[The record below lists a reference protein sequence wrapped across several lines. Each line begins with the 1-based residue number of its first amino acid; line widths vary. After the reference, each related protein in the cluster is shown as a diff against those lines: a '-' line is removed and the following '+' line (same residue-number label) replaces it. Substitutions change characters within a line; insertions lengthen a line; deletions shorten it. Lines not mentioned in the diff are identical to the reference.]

1 MIISGGFSLTGG
13 ASFAIERAPDAPT
26 IGVATA
32 NGSTAATV
40 TFTAPTFNGGRT
52 ITTYTATSSP
62 GSITGTLSQSGSGTI
77 DVSGLTTG
85 VSYTFTVTAT
95 NELGT
100 SSPSSASNSITPAQ
114 SIISNQIATAEYNTY
129 VINTTNGI
137 AYGWGLNNQGAG
149 SEIGSVGDGT
159 SITRSTP
166 VTIGG
171 SFLSIMG
178 MGGAGFGIKSD
189 GTLWSWG
196 RDEGV
201 GRLGLG
207 VSGANVSRSSPTQIG
222 SSTNWTRLALSSG
235 EATSLM
241 AGAINNLGQLY
252 AWGYTDYGAFGD
264 GIAAQYRSNPTQIA
278 GSWTMASIGYTSSIG
293 LKSDGTVWA
302 WGSNS
307 LGLIGDG
314 TTINKSSPVQILSG
328 KTITYVALR
337 GAGGGLALESDGKL
351 WSWGNNALGGGVG
364 DDTTIRRSSPVQVAG
379 SWTSVAGGGY
389 FTLAIRSDNTLW
401 SWGYN
406 FYGQLGANIGG
417 GNFGN
422 RSSPV
427 QLGSNSNWTKVAA
440 GYDGAMAYNSS
451 NQLFV
456 WGRNGGG
463 SYNYFRV
470 GDGTSINRSSPVQ
483 IGTTWG

>member
-40 TFTAPTFNGGRT
+40 TFTAPAFNGGRT

-62 GSITGTLSQSGSGTI
+62 GSITGTLSQAGSGTI

-95 NELGT
+95 NALGT

-114 SIISNQIATAEYNTY
+114 SIISNQISTAAYNTY
-129 VINTTNGI
+129 VINTTNGV

-149 SEIGSVGDGT
+149 TDIGSVGDGT

-178 MGGAGFGIKSD
+178 IEGAGFGIKSD
-189 GTLWSWG
+189 GSLWSWG
-196 RDEGV
+196 RDEGM

-207 VSGANVSRSSPTQIG
+207 ISGANVSRSSPTQIG
-222 SSTNWTRLALSSG
+222 SSTNWIRLALNSG
-235 EATSLM
+235 DNGLM
-241 AGAINNLGQLY
+241 AAAINSLGQLY

-264 GIAAQYRSNPTQIA
+264 GIATQYRSNPTQIT
-278 GSWTMASIGYTSSIG
+278 GSWTMATIGYATSIGI
-293 LKSDGTVWA
+293 KSDGTVWS
-302 WGSNS
+302 WGNNQW
-307 LGLIGDG
+307 GFIGDG
-314 TTINKSSPVQILSG
+314 TTVNKSIPVQILSG
-328 KTITYVALR
+328 KTITYVGIKGLA
-337 GAGGGLALESDGKL
+337 GGLALESDGKL
-351 WSWGNNALGGGVG
+351 WSWGINSPYGSVG
-364 DDTTIRRSSPVQVAG
+364 DNTNISRSSPVQVAG
-379 SWTSVAGGGY
+379 SWTSVSGGNY
-389 FTLAIRSDNTLW
+389 FVLAIRSDNTLW

-406 FYGQLGANIGG
+406 GFGELGLPIPG
-417 GNFGN
+417 GNVF

-427 QLGSNSNWTKVAA
+427 QIGSNTNWTKVAA
-440 GYDGAMAYNSS
+440 GNGGAMAYNSS

-456 WGRNGGG
+456 WGRNAGG
-463 SYNYFRV
+463 SYNFFRV

>member
-13 ASFAIERAPDAPT
+13 ASFAIEREPDAPT

-62 GSITGTLSQSGSGTI
+62 GSITGTLSQAGSGTI

-95 NELGT
+95 NALGT

-114 SIISNQIATAEYNTY
+114 SIVSNQIATTDLNTY
-129 VINTTNGI
+129 VINTTNGV

-149 SEIGSVGDGT
+149 GEIGSVGDGT

-166 VTIGG
+166 AIIGG

-178 MGGAGFGIKSD
+178 ISMGGFGIKSD
-189 GTLWSWG
+189 GSLWSWG
-196 RDEGV
+196 ADG
-201 GRLGLG
+201 GTGKLGLG
-207 VSGANVSRSSPTQIG
+207 GTSSRSSPTQIG
-222 SSTNWTRLALSSG
+222 SSTNWIRLALSPG
-235 EATSLM
+235 DNGTM
-241 AGAINNLGQLY
+241 AAAINSLGQLY
-252 AWGYTDYGAFGD
+252 AWGYDDYGTFGN
-264 GIAAQYRSNPTQIA
+264 GVAGYRRSSPVQIA
-278 GSWTMASIGYTSSIG
+278 GSWTMASIGYNNAIG
-293 LKSDGTVWA
+293 IKSDGTVWS
-302 WGSNS
+302 WGNNQW
-307 LGLIGDG
+307 GFIGDG
-314 TTINKSSPVQILSG
+314 TTISRSSPVQILSG
-328 KTITYVALR
+328 KTITYVGLKGNA
-337 GAGGGLALESDGKL
+337 GGLALESDGKL
-351 WSWGNNALGGGVG
+351 WSWGINSPYGSVG
-364 DDTTIRRSSPVQVAG
+364 DNTNISRSSPVQVAG
-379 SWTSVAGGGY
+379 SWTSVSGGNY
-389 FTLAIRSDNTLW
+389 FVLAIRSDNTLW

-406 FYGQLGANIGG
+406 GYGELGLPIPG
-417 GNFGN
+417 GNVF

-427 QLGSNSNWTKVAA
+427 QIGSNSNWTKVAA
-440 GYDGAMAYNSS
+440 GNGGAMAYNSS

-456 WGRNGGG
+456 WGRNAGG
-463 SYNYFRV
+463 SYNFFRV